1 MKISEEDLLILAETY
16 HIQSYDKTSSLFRFC
31 RELIKLAQ
39 EVEPL
44 KFEYCEKCGCWM
56 ASSLVGQYIVCRFN
70 LNCFLNGISLFEG
83 SDCESSAI
91 ERCQQDYAKRMKSGL
106 KYGGGE

>member
-44 KFEYCEKCGCWM
+44 KW
-56 ASSLVGQYIVCRFN
+56 N
-70 LNCFLNGISLFEG
+70 LNGTNHWSAMTAANRYGIRRDYEKHTLYIDGFA
-83 SDCESSAI
+83 ESEHNSSGEAK
-91 ERCQQDYAKRMKSGL
+91 EAAQQDYAKRVKSGL